1 MATSSVERAR
11 PGWRFWLLW
20 MFATIAGVFL
30 YMIVFPPVFNAIS
43 ERLGGT
49 RGEVW
54 IGMAIGATSAVAL
67 GATIGVAQ
75 WLVLRRLL
83 PRTGWWVLATLI
95 GYSIPMAFGSLVS
108 GLEPPWLAGMVIF
121 LEFGVILGALQWL
134 VLRGRVDHAGWW
146 IAISLAGWA
155 IAAALIDLAYVSGL
169 YVEPFDLLAAFLVPV
184 AVAGGGIAWLLRRS
198 AAPVSPNNLPR

>member
-1 MATSSVERAR
+1 
-11 PGWRFWLLW
+11 
-20 MFATIAGVFL
+20 
-30 YMIVFPPVFNAIS
+30 
-43 ERLGGT
+43 
-49 RGEVW
+49 
-54 IGMAIGATSAVAL
+54 
-67 GATIGVAQ
+67 
-75 WLVLRRLL
+75 
-83 PRTGWWVLATLI
+83 
-95 GYSIPMAFGSLVS
+95 MAFGSLVS

-155 IAAALIDLAYVSGL
+155 MAAALIDLAYISGL